1 MPLTE
6 HTPPSKPRLAPRSSE
21 RAGRAIVN
29 RAEDLAASDDHVT
42 QYTRTLIGGIP
53 EAWPALLTRE
63 QVCAYVGMS
72 ADSMS
77 RVCPVPPVALG
88 VKLLRWRR
96 KDIDAWVEGL
106 PSRLLR
112 GGRATTDID
121 ETAPQPFKLAG
132 EDRRRTAV
140 ERANQR
146 ALKRGGARR

>member
-6 HTPPSKPRLAPRSSE
+6 HTPPPKPRLAPRSSE

-42 QYTRTLIGGIP
+42 QDTRTLIGGIP
-53 EAWPALLTRE
+53 EARPALLTRE

-77 RVCPVPPVALG
+77 RVCPVAPVDMG

-96 KDIDAWVEGL
+96 KDIDASVEGL

-112 GGRATTDID
+112 GGRATTEID
-121 ETAPQPFKLAG
+121 EASPQPFKLAG
-132 EDRRRTAV
+132 EERRNGALA
-140 ERANQR
+140 RASQR